1 MAATNTLNVTLVK
14 STIGRIEKH
23 KATVRGLGLR
33 RLNHT
38 VTVEDT
44 PAVRGMI
51 RAVSYLLNVTEGGEA
66 VAKKAKPAAKK
77 PSAKSTAKEESKKT
91 TQTASTENALPK
103 KYLNKDGSEKL
114 TAVEGVG
121 PKTMQILVD
130 GGIETFAKIAA
141 KTSDELREVVKAGGG
156 RLVES
161 INTWPEQAALLANGD
176 VEAFEKLAAELDG
189 GVRK

>member
-77 PSAKSTAKEESKKT
+77 PSAKPKAESKKT